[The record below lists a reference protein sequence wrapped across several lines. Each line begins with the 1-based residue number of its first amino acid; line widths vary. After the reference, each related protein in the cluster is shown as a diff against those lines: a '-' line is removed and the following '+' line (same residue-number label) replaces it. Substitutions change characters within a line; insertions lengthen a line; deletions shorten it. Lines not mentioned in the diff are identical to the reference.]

1 MTHFNT
7 ESRSQTQGRQAR
19 DILGAWR
26 LLLTTSLLV
35 AASSAA
41 AQVALENTVQKVETF
56 VNEAGEPQR
65 RLVDADSVVPGD
77 ELRYTITFANKGPE
91 VVDAGSIVITNP
103 IPPETTY
110 LDGTAF
116 GSGTEIDYSVDG
128 ENFGLAE
135 ALTISQGDAEVIA
148 SAKDYQSI
156 RWVFQPALEP
166 GETGNVSFS
175 VRLK

>member
-1 MTHFNT
+1 MTDTSIRFP
-7 ESRSQTQGRQAR
+7 TQGRHQR
-19 DILGAWR
+19 GFGHAWR
-26 LLLTTSLLV
+26 LLFTTLILV
-35 AASSAA
+35 AAGPAA

-77 ELRYTITFANKGPE
+77 ELRYTITFTNNGAE

-103 IPPETTY
+103 IPAETDY
-110 LDGTAF
+110 LDGTAA
-116 GSGTEIDYSVDG
+116 GSETEIDYSVDG
-128 ENFGLAE
+128 ENFGSAE
-135 ALTISQGDAEVIA
+135 ELTISQGEAEVIA

-166 GETGNVSFS
+166 GESGDVSFG